1 MKKIAE
7 LVKEAHQNAVNKGW
21 WEEPRTYGELIAL
34 VHSEV
39 SEALEDYRTP
49 GIKPSDVWYERTLA
63 PGVVAKRVKQKEATD
78 KPCGIP
84 SELADICIRIFDIAG
99 KYGWGMRLEAEYQ
112 WINELE
118 KREKWTAL
126 SFVGKL
132 AVIHAELSKSLEEH
146 DYNDD
151 LGMAIDRLAAVLVE
165 VEFIA
170 KEYGIDLERAI
181 AEKMQYNSTRP
192 QRHGGKVL

>member
-39 SEALEDYRTP
+39 SEALEDYRNGADPHAT
-49 GIKPSDVWYERTLA
+49 WYEKKC
-63 PGVVAKRVKQKEATD
+63 GDEIKRSAELVNDTW

-99 KYGWGMRLEAEYQ
+99 HCELGRELQRTFETRYPLWVVTKQSPFADNLAIIHFNIADSFSAIGWKSKIGTLADVL
-112 WINELE
+112 IN
-118 KREKWTAL
+118 T
-126 SFVGKL
+126 
-132 AVIHAELSKSLEEH
+132 KSL
-146 DYNDD
+146 
-151 LGMAIDRLAAVLVE
+151 A
-165 VEFIA
+165 EF
-170 KEYGIDLERAI
+170 YGIDLERAI
-181 AEKMQYNSTRP
+181 AEKMAYNATRP

>member
-1 MKKIAE
+1 MNNISQ
-7 LVKEAHQNAVNKGW
+7 LVQAAHQNAVNKGW

-39 SEALEDYRTP
+39 SEALEDYRN
-49 GIKPSDVWYERTLA
+49 GKKPTEVWYEAKNINGQIIVRTDK
-63 PGVVAKRVKQKEATD
+63 PDEEW

-84 SELADICIRIFDIAG
+84 SELADVCIRIFDIAG
-99 KYGWGMRLEAEYQ
+99 GYEWGKQLEEACH
-112 WINELE
+112 WINESE
-118 KREKWTAL
+118 KREKWIAL

-132 AVIHAELSKSLEEH
+132 AIIHAELSKSLEKF
-146 DYNDD
+146 DYNDNP
-151 LGMAIDRLAAVLVE
+151 GGAIDHLAAVVVE
-165 VEFIA
+165 VEFIS

-181 AEKMQYNSTRP
+181 AEKMQYNATRS

>member
-1 MKKIAE
+1 MNNISQ
-7 LVKEAHQNAVNKGW
+7 LVQAAYQNAVNKGW

-63 PGVVAKRVKQKEATD
+63 PGVVAKREEQKEATD

-99 KYGWGMRLEAEYQ
+99 KYGWEKSLETAYR
-112 WINELE
+112 WLSRHE
-118 KREKWTAL
+118 KREKWTAAP
-126 SFVGKL
+126 FGGKL
-132 AVIHAELSKSLEEH
+132 SIIHAELSKSLEEL
-146 DYNDD
+146 DYNDNT
-151 LGMAIDRLAAVLVE
+151 GGAINHLAAVLVE
-165 VEFIA
+165 VELVA
-170 KEYGIDLERAI
+170 QEYGIDLERAI
-181 AEKMQYNSTRP
+181 AEKMAYNATRP
-192 QRHGGKVL
+192 HRHGGKVL

>member
-39 SEALEDYRTP
+39 SEALEDYRNGAVPHAT
-49 GIKPSDVWYERTLA
+49 WYEKKC
-63 PGVVAKRVKQKEATD
+63 GDEIKRSAELVNDTW

-99 KYGWGMRLEAEYQ
+99 HYGFGE
-112 WINELE
+112 ELQQACE
-118 KREKWTAL
+118 SKGPNWQVVELFPFADN
-126 SFVGKL
+126 L
-132 AVIHAELSKSLEEH
+132 AVIHLNLSESFAATETMVRSLADALLNTES
-146 DYNDD
+146 
-151 LGMAIDRLAAVLVE
+151 LAVL
-165 VEFIA
+165 
-170 KEYGIDLERAI
+170 YGIDLERAI
-181 AEKMQYNSTRP
+181 AEKMAYNATRP